1 MAKFV
6 RWLGAYCS
14 KSVSADLVGAALWEV
29 SQADREVA
37 CEPLLKGR
45 SLVLSEQAR
54 VHVGLIPCMDKT
66 IFVRGYLRD
75 AFTKTDEDGTA
86 NASLTCLRSRPW
98 LCATMPLSGPWKS
111 PTTSQQRWVYP

>member
-45 SLVLSEQAR
+45 SLVLSER
-54 VHVGLIPCMDKT
+54 P
-66 IFVRGYLRD
+66 
-75 AFTKTDEDGTA
+75 
-86 NASLTCLRSRPW
+86 ASMW
-98 LCATMPLSGPWKS
+98 G
-111 PTTSQQRWVYP
+111 